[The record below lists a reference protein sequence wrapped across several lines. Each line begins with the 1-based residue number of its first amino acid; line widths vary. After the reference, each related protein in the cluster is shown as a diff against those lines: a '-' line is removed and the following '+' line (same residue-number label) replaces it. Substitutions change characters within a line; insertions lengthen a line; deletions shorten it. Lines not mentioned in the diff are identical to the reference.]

1 MFYQNVSTSKELRDA
16 SNQAE
21 VLVRNFYVEIDMRVD
36 IFTAK
41 KHAAENIKNRGI
53 KLSPEEQRL
62 VDKMILDGKRS
73 GLDLPEDKREELTR
87 KKKEV
92 SNLCVEFSVCNLAIY
107 LLISLLIIIIII
119 IIRKTLMRKQSVY

>member
-16 SNQAE
+16 SNQTE

-41 KHAAENIKNRGI
+41 KHAAENIKNQGI
-53 KLSPEEQRL
+53 ELSPEEQRL

-107 LLISLLIIIIII
+107 LLISLLIIIMII